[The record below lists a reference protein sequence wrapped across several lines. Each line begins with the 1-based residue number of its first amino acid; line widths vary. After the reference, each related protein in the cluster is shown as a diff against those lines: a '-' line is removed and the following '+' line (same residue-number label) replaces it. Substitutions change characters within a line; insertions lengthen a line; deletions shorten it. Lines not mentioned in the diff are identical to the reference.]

1 MNNHDSL
8 ETPEVSVGNIF
19 STMISIA
26 PNKIVIQTN
35 MTRQNFY
42 SSSRV
47 TKSKNPDYAVGTEWV
62 CFFGWRSHTV
72 FNPSKQFD
80 NLPKLSG
87 SSVCIFFLFCGFCFF
102 AQVYLYI
109 LPLFSFLL
117 FMCTFSFY
125 ASIILHPVGTSIIF
139 AFCQEIRKF

>member
-26 PNKIVIQTN
+26 LNKIVIQTN

-87 SSVCIFFLFCGFCFF
+87 SSVVSVRI
-102 AQVYLYI
+102 V
-109 LPLFSFLL
+109 S
-117 FMCTFSFY
+117 S
-125 ASIILHPVGTSIIF
+125 S
-139 AFCQEIRKF
+139 E